1 MIGIILSSQRV
12 TPELSIDFGDI
23 SSSEIP
29 IANQPLINL
38 QYDVLSQLC
47 DEVYVTRREK
57 YKGYKLSSKK
67 ITEIQVGEDLSLVK
81 LILSLI
87 KRFKNHDVLIL
98 YGDTLIEYPHNL
110 DYSSSKIFVTQDIKI
125 RYPNWFEV
133 EKGLFF
139 CGSLFFNKETISEV
153 VGNEYGDIT
162 KLLGSIKN
170 FEHCLLPSGKWHD
183 FGHFHTY
190 FNSKKSFLESRV
202 FNNISITNNGF
213 IRKSS
218 AEIGKMIYEYNWLS
232 EAEKLF
238 PSIIPKVRNLN
249 FIADECSY
257 EVEYFNYPTLSD
269 IFVFGNINSVSE
281 KAIIRSLVKQL
292 QDFQK
297 FTSIENA
304 DKGDF
309 LSNKLKERKEDI
321 LKIELPTGIDL
332 QEVESLIES
341 NINYFSRVKF
351 DCVFMH
357 GDYCF
362 SNILYNRRTDQIKLI
377 DPRGYIDKRE
387 GFSIY
392 GPIVYDYFKLAHSYI
407 GHYDSI
413 IAGINPDDFDID
425 ELEERLNF
433 FCDLTSISQELM
445 LQGMINL
452 FLSMIPLHS
461 DNIIRQKHFMN
472 ISFKLVSLL

>member
-1 MIGIILSSQRV
+1 MIGIIFSSQRI

-23 SSSEIP
+23 SASEIP
-29 IANQPLINL
+29 IANQPLINF
-38 QYDVLSQLC
+38 QCNVLSELC
-47 DEVYVTRREK
+47 SEIYVTRREN
-57 YKGYKLSSKK
+57 YKENSRSNHKFVD
-67 ITEIQVGEDLSLVK
+67 IQIPEDLKLVD
-81 LILSLI
+81 LILLLL
-87 KRFKNHDVLIL
+87 KRFKDNDVLIL
-98 YGDTLIEYPHNL
+98 YGDTLIEYPQNL
-110 DYSSSKIFVTQDIKI
+110 KFSTSMIFVTKDIKI

-133 EKGLFF
+133 EKGLFY
-139 CGSLFFNKETISEV
+139 CGSLFFNKETVSEL
-153 VGNEYGDIT
+153 VGKNYADI
-162 KLLGSIKN
+162 KELLSSTKN
-170 FEHCLLPSGKWHD
+170 FDHCLLPSGKWFD

-202 FNNISITNNGF
+202 FNNISITKNGF
-213 IRKSS
+213 LRKSS
-218 AEIGKMIYEYNWLS
+218 AEIGKMIYEYNWLNQ
-232 EAEKLF
+232 AEKLF

-269 IFVFGNINSVSE
+269 IFVFGNINSSSE
-281 KAIIRSLVKQL
+281 KAIITSLVKQL

-297 FTSIENA
+297 ITFLENT

-309 LSNKLKERKEDI
+309 LHKKLKERKEDI
-321 LKIELPTGIDL
+321 IKIELPAGINL
-332 QEVESLIES
+332 KEVESLIENNMS
-341 NINYFSRVKF
+341 YFSKIKL
-351 DCVFMH
+351 DYVFMH

-377 DPRGYIDKRE
+377 DPRGYIDKEE
-387 GFSIY
+387 GYSIY
-392 GPIVYDYFKLAHSYI
+392 GPVVYDYFKLAHSYI

-413 IAGINPDDFDID
+413 IAGANPNDFDMD

-433 FCDLTSISQELM
+433 FCDLTNFSKELM

-461 DNIIRQKHFMN
+461 DNVIRQKHFMN
-472 ISFKLVSLL
+472 LSFKLNSLL